1 LHLPVAGVPPPGQ
14 GADVAWQPGAR
25 LLSCLIITPQ
35 LPLSSPNLCAPP
47 ALAFSWILSRQQEG
61 VVFPFQ

>member
-1 LHLPVAGVPPPGQ
+1 
-14 GADVAWQPGAR
+14 VAWQPGAR